1 MKIEKCPCCGCVA
14 EFHSVPYDKNP
25 SEDKWA
31 VNCFKDKTI
40 ASCPS
45 CGTWFTKEALLD
57 SELNAFYSSLYQ
69 GTSTAKANLSSLY
82 EFYPRFFS
90 QTLFLKTH
98 VNLFDGIRIL
108 EIGPNQVS
116 ALPAISLFCKPK
128 YCYFDQLE
136 FPIIKKFG
144 GKRLGQYFS
153 QEYFESN
160 TKADKFDLVIMS
172 HSLEHINPVNL
183 RDTIKN
189 LHAALKL
196 NGHLFIEVPD
206 QIKGKKPPP
215 HTLFF
220 TIEGLK
226 ILLESEG
233 FRATGLQSIEG
244 KSSVDAKTSNR
255 GGVLQATENTNGK
268 NGLTLSQFVRKS
280 TGLILKPFMLRFM
293 RPVYIRLILK
303 NGIKETGVPYSDIA
317 YLRMVAKKSG

>member
-1 MKIEKCPCCGCVA
+1 MKIVKCPCCGCVA
-14 EFHSVPYDKNP
+14 KFHSVPYDKNP
-25 SEDKWA
+25 SEDKWT
-31 VNCFKDKTI
+31 VNCFKDKAI
-40 ASCPS
+40 AACPF
-45 CGTWFTKEALLD
+45 CGTWFTEEVLLD

-69 GTSTAKANLSSLY
+69 GTSTARVNLSSLY

-90 QTLFLKTH
+90 QALFLKSH
-98 VNLFDGIRIL
+98 VDLFDGIRIL

-116 ALPAISLFCKPK
+116 ALPAVSLFCQPS
-128 YCYFDQLE
+128 YCYFEQHE
-136 FPIIKKFG
+136 YPVIKYFG

-160 TKADKFDLVIMS
+160 TKTDKFDLVIMS

-189 LHAALKL
+189 LHAALKH

-220 TIEGLK
+220 TIGGLK

-233 FRATGLQSIEG
+233 FRVTGLQSIEG
-244 KSSVDAKTSNR
+244 KSSVDAKASNQA
-255 GGVLQATENTNGK
+255 GVLQETGNTNGK

-280 TGLILKPFMLRFM
+280 TGLLLKPFMLRFL

-303 NGIKETGVPYSDIA
+303 SKIKKIGVPYSDIA
-317 YLRMVAKKSG
+317 YLRVVAKKSG